1 MNTILIANIIALIAS
16 LLMVYT
22 GYIKKKER
30 ILFFQTIQIGLSVI
44 SNIIL
49 GGITGA
55 IINILGLIR
64 NILCYKEK
72 LNKVAQWILI
82 ILSVLLGVY
91 FNNLALIG
99 LLPIVSNVVYIL
111 FMNIK
116 DVTKFKYLIIFTMTM
131 WLIYDIYIMS
141 YTSAVFD
148 LGNIIANIIS
158 IIQIKKSDKKGE
170 EN

>member
-1 MNTILIANIIALIAS
+1 MNTILIANAIALIAS

-22 GYIKKKER
+22 GYIKKKEK

-44 SNIIL
+44 SNLIL

-55 IINILGLIR
+55 IINALGLIR

-72 LNKVAQWILI
+72 LNKIVQIILI
-82 ILSVLLGVY
+82 ILSILLGVY

-99 LLPIVSNVVYIL
+99 LLPIISNVVYIV

-116 DVTKFKYLIIFTMTM
+116 DVIKFKYLIIFTMTM
-131 WLIYDIYIMS
+131 WLVYDIYIMS

-148 LGNIIANIIS
+148 LGTMIANIIAV
-158 IIQIKKSDKKGE
+158 IQIKRNKGE
-170 EN
+170 EK

>member
-1 MNTILIANIIALIAS
+1 MNTILIANAIALIAS

-22 GYIKKKER
+22 GYIKKKEK

-44 SNIIL
+44 SNLIL

-55 IINILGLIR
+55 IINALGLIR

-72 LNKVAQWILI
+72 LNKIAQIILI
-82 ILSVLLGVY
+82 ILSIVLGVY

-99 LLPIVSNVVYIL
+99 LLPIISNVVYIV

-116 DVTKFKYLIIFTMTM
+116 DVIKFKYLIIFTMTM
-131 WLIYDIYIMS
+131 WLVYDIYIMS

-158 IIQIKKSDKKGE
+158 IIQIKKSVKKGE

>member
-1 MNTILIANIIALIAS
+1 MNTILIANAIALIAS

-22 GYIKKKER
+22 GYIKKKEK

-44 SNIIL
+44 SNLIL

-55 IINILGLIR
+55 IINALGLIR

-72 LNKVAQWILI
+72 LNKIAQIILI
-82 ILSVLLGVY
+82 ILSILLGVY

-99 LLPIVSNVVYIL
+99 LLPIISNVVYIV

-116 DVTKFKYLIIFTMTM
+116 DVIKFKYLIIFTMTM
-131 WLIYDIYIMS
+131 WLVYDIYIMS

-148 LGNIIANIIS
+148 LGTMIANVIAV
-158 IIQIKKSDKKGE
+158 IQIKRNKGE
-170 EN
+170 EK

>member
-1 MNTILIANIIALIAS
+1 MNTILIANAIALIAS

-22 GYIKKKER
+22 GYIKKKEK

-44 SNIIL
+44 SNLIL

-55 IINILGLIR
+55 IINALGLIR

-72 LNKVAQWILI
+72 LNKIAQIILI
-82 ILSVLLGVY
+82 ILSIVLGVY

-99 LLPIVSNVVYIL
+99 LLPIISNVVYIV

-116 DVTKFKYLIIFTMTM
+116 DVIKFKYLIIFTMTM
-131 WLIYDIYIMS
+131 WLVYDIYIMS

-158 IIQIKKSDKKGE
+158 IIQIKKSTKKGE

>member
-1 MNTILIANIIALIAS
+1 MNTILIANAIALIAS

-22 GYIKKKER
+22 GYIKKKEK

-44 SNIIL
+44 SNLIL

-55 IINILGLIR
+55 IINALGLIR

-72 LNKVAQWILI
+72 LNKIAQIILI
-82 ILSVLLGVY
+82 ILSILLGVY

-99 LLPIVSNVVYIL
+99 LLPIISNVVYIV

-116 DVTKFKYLIIFTMTM
+116 DVIKFKYLIIFTMTM

-141 YTSAVFD
+141 YTAAIFD
-148 LGNIIANIIS
+148 LGTIIANIIAV
-158 IIQIKKSDKKGE
+158 IQIKRNKGE
-170 EN
+170 EK

>member
-1 MNTILIANIIALIAS
+1 MNTILIANAIALIAS

-22 GYIKKKER
+22 GYIKKKEK

-55 IINILGLIR
+55 IINTLGLIR

-72 LNKVAQWILI
+72 LNKIAQIILI
-82 ILSVLLGVY
+82 ILSILLGVY

-99 LLPIVSNVVYIL
+99 LLPIISNVVYIV

-116 DVTKFKYLIIFTMTM
+116 DVIKFKYLIIFTMTM
-131 WLIYDIYIMS
+131 WLVYDIYIMS

-148 LGNIIANIIS
+148 LGTMIANIIAV
-158 IIQIKKSDKKGE
+158 IQIKRNKGE
-170 EN
+170 EK

>member
-1 MNTILIANIIALIAS
+1 MNTILIANAIALLAS

-22 GYIKKKER
+22 GYIKKKEK

-44 SNIIL
+44 SNLIL

-55 IINILGLIR
+55 IINALGLIR

-72 LNKVAQWILI
+72 LNKIAQIILI
-82 ILSVLLGVY
+82 ILSILLGVY

-99 LLPIVSNVVYIL
+99 LLPIISNVVYIV

-116 DVTKFKYLIIFTMTM
+116 DVIKFKYLIIFTMTM
-131 WLIYDIYIMS
+131 WLVYDIYIMS

-148 LGNIIANIIS
+148 LGTMIANIIAV
-158 IIQIKKSDKKGE
+158 IQIKRNKGE
-170 EN
+170 EK

>member
-1 MNTILIANIIALIAS
+1 MNTILIANTIALIAS

-22 GYIKKKER
+22 GYIKKKEK

-44 SNIIL
+44 SNLIL

-55 IINILGLIR
+55 IINALGLIR

-72 LNKVAQWILI
+72 LNKIAQIILI
-82 ILSVLLGVY
+82 ILSILLGVY

-99 LLPIVSNVVYIL
+99 LLPIISNVVYIV

-116 DVTKFKYLIIFTMTM
+116 DVIKFKYLIIFTMTM

-158 IIQIKKSDKKGE
+158 IIQIKKSTKKGE

>member
-1 MNTILIANIIALIAS
+1 MNTILIANAIALIAS

-22 GYIKKKER
+22 GYIKKKEK

-44 SNIIL
+44 SNLIL

-55 IINILGLIR
+55 IINALGLIR

-72 LNKVAQWILI
+72 LNKIAQIILI
-82 ILSVLLGVY
+82 ILSILLGVY

-99 LLPIVSNVVYIL
+99 FLPIISNVVYIV

-116 DVTKFKYLIIFTMTM
+116 DVIKFKYLIIFTMTM
-131 WLIYDIYIMS
+131 WLVYDIYIMS

-148 LGNIIANIIS
+148 LGTMIANVIAV
-158 IIQIKKSDKKGE
+158 IQIKRNKGE
-170 EN
+170 EK

>member
-1 MNTILIANIIALIAS
+1 MNTILIANAIALIAS

-22 GYIKKKER
+22 GYIKKKEK

-44 SNIIL
+44 SNLIL

-55 IINILGLIR
+55 IINALGLIR

-72 LNKVAQWILI
+72 LNKMAQIILI
-82 ILSVLLGVY
+82 ILSILLGVY

-99 LLPIVSNVVYIL
+99 LLPIISNVVYIV

-116 DVTKFKYLIIFTMTM
+116 DVIKFKYNVL
-131 WLIYDIYIMS
+131 YS
-141 YTSAVFD
+141 C
-148 LGNIIANIIS
+148 NI
-158 IIQIKKSDKKGE
+158 
-170 EN
+170 

>member
-1 MNTILIANIIALIAS
+1 MNTILIANVIALIAS
-16 LLMVYT
+16 ILMVYT
-22 GYIKKKER
+22 GYIKKKEK
-30 ILFFQTIQIGLSVI
+30 ILFFQTVQIGLSVI

-55 IINILGLIR
+55 IINALGLIR

-72 LNKVAQWILI
+72 LNKIAQVILI
-82 ILSVLLGVY
+82 ILSILLGVY

-99 LLPIVSNVVYIL
+99 LLPIISNVVYIV

-116 DVTKFKYLIIFTMTM
+116 DVIKFKYLIIFTMTM
-131 WLIYDIYIMS
+131 WLVYDIYIMS

-158 IIQIKKSDKKGE
+158 IIQIKKTVKKGE
-170 EN
+170 ES

>member
-1 MNTILIANIIALIAS
+1 MNTILIANAIALIAS
-16 LLMVYT
+16 ILMVYT
-22 GYIKKKER
+22 GYIKKKEK

-44 SNIIL
+44 SNLIL

-55 IINILGLIR
+55 IINALGLIR

-72 LNKVAQWILI
+72 LNKIAQIILI
-82 ILSVLLGVY
+82 MLSILLGVY

-99 LLPIVSNVVYIL
+99 LLPIISNVVYIV

-116 DVTKFKYLIIFTMTM
+116 DVIKFKYLIIFTMTM
-131 WLIYDIYIMS
+131 WLVYDIYIMS

-148 LGNIIANIIS
+148 LGTMIANIIAV
-158 IIQIKKSDKKGE
+158 IQIKRNKGE
-170 EN
+170 EK

>member
-1 MNTILIANIIALIAS
+1 MNTILIANAIALIAS

-22 GYIKKKER
+22 GYIKKKEK

-44 SNIIL
+44 SNLIL

-55 IINILGLIR
+55 IINALGLIR

-72 LNKVAQWILI
+72 LNKISQIILI
-82 ILSVLLGVY
+82 ILSILLGVY

-99 LLPIVSNVVYIL
+99 LLPIISNVVYIV

-116 DVTKFKYLIIFTMTM
+116 DVIKFKYLIIFTMTM
-131 WLIYDIYIMS
+131 WLVYDIYIMS

-158 IIQIKKSDKKGE
+158 IIQIKKSAKKGE

>member
-1 MNTILIANIIALIAS
+1 MNTILIANAIALIAS

-22 GYIKKKER
+22 GYIKKKEK

-44 SNIIL
+44 SNLIL

-55 IINILGLIR
+55 IINALGLIR

-72 LNKVAQWILI
+72 LNKIAQIILI
-82 ILSVLLGVY
+82 ILSILLGVY

-99 LLPIVSNVVYIL
+99 LLPIISNVVYIV

-116 DVTKFKYLIIFTMTM
+116 DVIKFKYLIIFTMTM
-131 WLIYDIYIMS
+131 WLVYDIYIMS

-158 IIQIKKSDKKGE
+158 IIQIKKAMKKGE

>member
-1 MNTILIANIIALIAS
+1 MNTILIANVIALIAS

-22 GYIKKKER
+22 GYIKKKEK

-44 SNIIL
+44 SNLIL

-55 IINILGLIR
+55 IINALGLIR

-72 LNKVAQWILI
+72 LNKIAQIILI
-82 ILSVLLGVY
+82 ILSILLGVY

-99 LLPIVSNVVYIL
+99 LLPIISNVVYIV

-116 DVTKFKYLIIFTMTM
+116 DVIKFKYLIIFTMTM
-131 WLIYDIYIMS
+131 WLVYDIYIMS

-158 IIQIKKSDKKGE
+158 IIQIKKSAKKGE

>member
-1 MNTILIANIIALIAS
+1 MNTILIANAIALIAS

-22 GYIKKKER
+22 GYIKKKEK
-30 ILFFQTIQIGLSVI
+30 ILFFQTIQIGLSVT
-44 SNIIL
+44 SNLIL

-55 IINILGLIR
+55 IINALGLIR

-72 LNKVAQWILI
+72 LNKIAQIILI
-82 ILSVLLGVY
+82 ILSILLGVY

-99 LLPIVSNVVYIL
+99 LLPIISNVVYMV

-158 IIQIKKSDKKGE
+158 IIQIKKSTKKGE

>member
-1 MNTILIANIIALIAS
+1 MNIILIANVIALIAS

-22 GYIKKKER
+22 GYIKKKEK
-30 ILFFQTIQIGLSVI
+30 ILFFQTVQIGLSVI
-44 SNIIL
+44 SNLIL

-55 IINILGLIR
+55 IINALGLIR

-72 LNKVAQWILI
+72 LNKITQIILI
-82 ILSVLLGVY
+82 ILSILLGVY

-99 LLPIVSNVVYIL
+99 LLPIISNVVYIV

-116 DVTKFKYLIIFTMTM
+116 DVIKFKYLIIFTMTM
-131 WLIYDIYIMS
+131 WLVYDIYIMS
-141 YTSAVFD
+141 YTPAVFD
-148 LGNIIANIIS
+148 FGNIIANIIS
-158 IIQIKKSDKKGE
+158 IIQIKKSVKKGE

>member
-1 MNTILIANIIALIAS
+1 MNTILIANAIALIAS

-22 GYIKKKER
+22 GYIKKKEK

-44 SNIIL
+44 SNLIL
-49 GGITGA
+49 GGITCA
-55 IINILGLIR
+55 IINALGLIR

-72 LNKVAQWILI
+72 LNKIAQIILI
-82 ILSVLLGVY
+82 ILSILLGVY

-99 LLPIVSNVVYIL
+99 LLPIISNVVYIV

-116 DVTKFKYLIIFTMTM
+116 DVIKFKYLIIFTMTL

-148 LGNIIANIIS
+148 LGTMIANIIAV
-158 IIQIKKSDKKGE
+158 IQIKRNKGE
-170 EN
+170 EK

>member
-1 MNTILIANIIALIAS
+1 MNTILIANAIALIAS

-22 GYIKKKER
+22 GYIKKKEK

-44 SNIIL
+44 SNLIL

-55 IINILGLIR
+55 IINALGLIR

-72 LNKVAQWILI
+72 LNKIAQIILI
-82 ILSVLLGVY
+82 ILSILLGVY

-99 LLPIVSNVVYIL
+99 LLPIISNVVYIE

-158 IIQIKKSDKKGE
+158 IIQIKKTTKKGE

>member
-1 MNTILIANIIALIAS
+1 MNTILIANAIALIAS

-22 GYIKKKER
+22 GYIKKKEK

-44 SNIIL
+44 SNLIL

-55 IINILGLIR
+55 IINALGLIR

-72 LNKVAQWILI
+72 LNKIAQIILI
-82 ILSVLLGVY
+82 VLSILLGVY

-99 LLPIVSNVVYIL
+99 LLPIISNVVYIV

-116 DVTKFKYLIIFTMTM
+116 DVIKFKYLIIFTMTM
-131 WLIYDIYIMS
+131 WLVYDIYIMS

-148 LGNIIANIIS
+148 LGTMIANIIAV
-158 IIQIKKSDKKGE
+158 IQIKRNKGE
-170 EN
+170 EK

>member
-1 MNTILIANIIALIAS
+1 MNTILIANAIALLAS

-22 GYIKKKER
+22 GYIKKKEK

-44 SNIIL
+44 SNLIL

-55 IINILGLIR
+55 IINALGLIR

-72 LNKVAQWILI
+72 LNKIAQIILI
-82 ILSVLLGVY
+82 ILSILLGVY

-99 LLPIVSNVVYIL
+99 LLPIISNVVYIV

-116 DVTKFKYLIIFTMTM
+116 DVIKFKYLIIFTMTM
-131 WLIYDIYIMS
+131 WLVYDIYIMS

-148 LGNIIANIIS
+148 LGTMIANVIAV
-158 IIQIKKSDKKGE
+158 IQIKRNKGE
-170 EN
+170 EK

>member
-1 MNTILIANIIALIAS
+1 MNTILIANAIALIAS

-22 GYIKKKER
+22 GYIKKKEK

-44 SNIIL
+44 SNLIL

-55 IINILGLIR
+55 IINALGLIR

-72 LNKVAQWILI
+72 LNKIAQIILI
-82 ILSVLLGVY
+82 ILSILLGVY

-99 LLPIVSNVVYIL
+99 LLPIISNVVYIV

-116 DVTKFKYLIIFTMTM
+116 DVIKFKYLILFTMTM

-141 YTSAVFD
+141 YTAAIFD
-148 LGNIIANIIS
+148 LGTIIANIIAV
-158 IIQIKKSDKKGE
+158 IQIKRNKGE
-170 EN
+170 EK

>member
-1 MNTILIANIIALIAS
+1 MNTILIANAIALIAS

-22 GYIKKKER
+22 GYIKKKEK
-30 ILFFQTIQIGLSVI
+30 ILFFQTIQIGLSII
-44 SNIIL
+44 SNLIL

-55 IINILGLIR
+55 IINALGLIR

-72 LNKVAQWILI
+72 LNKIAQIILI
-82 ILSVLLGVY
+82 ILSILLGVY

-99 LLPIVSNVVYIL
+99 LLPIISNVVYIV

-116 DVTKFKYLIIFTMTM
+116 DVIKFKYLIIFTMTM
-131 WLIYDIYIMS
+131 WLVYDIYIMS

-158 IIQIKKSDKKGE
+158 IIQIKKSAKKGE

>member
-1 MNTILIANIIALIAS
+1 MNTILIANAIALIAS

-22 GYIKKKER
+22 GYIKKKEK

-44 SNIIL
+44 SNLIL

-55 IINILGLIR
+55 IINALGLIR

-72 LNKVAQWILI
+72 LNKIAQIILI
-82 ILSVLLGVY
+82 ILSILLGVY

-158 IIQIKKSDKKGE
+158 IIQIKKSTKKGE

>member
-1 MNTILIANIIALIAS
+1 MNTILIANAIALLAS

-22 GYIKKKER
+22 GYIKKKEK

-44 SNIIL
+44 SNLIL

-55 IINILGLIR
+55 IINALGLIR

-72 LNKVAQWILI
+72 LNKIAQIILI
-82 ILSVLLGVY
+82 ILSILIGVY

-99 LLPIVSNVVYIL
+99 LLPIISNVVYIV

-116 DVTKFKYLIIFTMTM
+116 DVIKFKYLIIFTMTM
-131 WLIYDIYIMS
+131 WLVYDIYIMS

-148 LGNIIANIIS
+148 LGTMIANIIAV
-158 IIQIKKSDKKGE
+158 IQIKRNKGE
-170 EN
+170 EK

>member
-1 MNTILIANIIALIAS
+1 MNTILIANAIALIAS

-22 GYIKKKER
+22 GYIKKKEK

-44 SNIIL
+44 SNLIL

-55 IINILGLIR
+55 IINVLGLIR

-72 LNKVAQWILI
+72 LNKIAQIILI
-82 ILSVLLGVY
+82 ILSILLGVY
-91 FNNLALIG
+91 FNNLAVIG
-99 LLPIVSNVVYIL
+99 LLPIISNVVYIV

-116 DVTKFKYLIIFTMTM
+116 DVIKFKYLIIFTMTM
-131 WLIYDIYIMS
+131 WLVYDIYIMS

-158 IIQIKKSDKKGE
+158 IIQIKKSAKKGE